1 MDPSS
6 SRILSQQNTEAVKTM
21 RRSITIAA
29 ASAAIIVIAGACWFG
44 LKQFRSQ
51 IDCKRHRA
59 ELARQIESIKRDAH
73 ERLKID
79 TKRDDVSRFFAEH
92 SIPFT
97 IVESEAIGTLQT
109 SGCAPLG
116 CGTDSALI
124 GVRVK
129 LDRTGT
135 VTGEPT
141 VIDMCTDCA

>member
-1 MDPSS
+1 MS
-6 SRILSQQNTEAVKTM
+6 SQQDTDVVKSL
-21 RRSITIAA
+21 RRSITIGF
-29 ASAAIIVIAGACWFG
+29 AIVVTAGLGWFG
-44 LKQFRSQ
+44 LKQYRSL
-51 IDCKRHRA
+51 IACKERGA
-59 ELARQIESIKRDAH
+59 VFARRVKSIEQDAH
-73 ERLKID
+73 ERLKIG

-92 SIPFT
+92 GIPFT

-109 SGCAPLG
+109 SGCAPFG

-141 VIDMCTDCA
+141 VVDLYTDCL